1 VNDVL
6 VLVGGSN
13 SLAEERTAIKTLP
26 ESVAAHVERD
36 GIAGLRVSVENRV
49 SR

>member
-6 VLVGGSN
+6 VLVGSK